1 MENNSQSKLSTGSIS
16 KAIER
21 GMVFSDKCPS
31 REIFKHVTN
40 KWGLLA
46 LVALLG
52 GTMRYSDLRRKL
64 QGVSEKMLSQTLQTL
79 EQDGFII
86 RTAYPVIPPHVEYSL
101 SEMGKEIAIRMETL
115 VDWIEIN
122 LSNIM
127 KYKSKIQ

>member
-1 MENNSQSKLSTGSIS
+1 MEHNYKATPIKGTISQ
-16 KAIER
+16 AIER
-21 GMVFSDKCPS
+21 GMVFSEKCPS

-46 LVALLG
+46 LVALSS
-52 GTMRYSDLRRKL
+52 GTMRYSDLKRKL
-64 QGVSEKMLSQTLQTL
+64 QGVSEKMLSQTLQIL

-101 SEMGKEIAIRMETL
+101 TDMGKEIAIRMETL
-115 VDWIEIN
+115 VDWIEVN
-122 LSNIM
+122 LPNIM